1 MEERAMKTKNF
12 FEGKSFE
19 EIKNFFGIRS
29 LKNFLIEHFHKSYTP
44 NYEGD
49 VKIDVFERERA
60 KLYDELALVA
70 VELVE
75 LVKNEAKN
83 EFAKAVATTVANQRG
98 ISEKQAYV
106 IARGAWEEKLYEKLA
121 YFEILEWEAEKEAF
135 EVQQKLEKRAKR
147 QSKRAAK
154 INNEIS
160 QGNQIGI
167 A

>member
-1 MEERAMKTKNF
+1 MKTKNF
-12 FEGKSFE
+12 FEGKSFS
-19 EIKNFFGIRS
+19 EIKNFFGIKS
-29 LKNFLIEHFHKSYTP
+29 LKNFLFEHYKRSYTP

-49 VKIDVFERERA
+49 VKVDVFERERA

-70 VELVE
+70 IKLVE
-75 LVKNEAKN
+75 LVKNEANN

-106 IARGAWEEKLYEKLA
+106 IARGAWEEKLYEKLT

-135 EVQQKLEKRAKR
+135 EVQEKLEKRAKR

-160 QGNQIGI
+160 QSTQIGI